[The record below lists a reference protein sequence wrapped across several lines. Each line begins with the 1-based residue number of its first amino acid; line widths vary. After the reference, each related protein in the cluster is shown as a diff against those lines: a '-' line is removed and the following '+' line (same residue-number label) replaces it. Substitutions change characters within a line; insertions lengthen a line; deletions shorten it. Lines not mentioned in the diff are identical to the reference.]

1 MNYKLI
7 LFFFILV
14 LSLYYKKERFHINT
28 NGINSFDKILYI
40 NIENRKDRKKQIIA
54 ELKKIGVRNNKIKRI
69 DAVKEKYNGHIG
81 CCKSHIKALE
91 YAKGK
96 NYNHVILLEDDFI
109 FIKPKK
115 EVDIII
121 NKFLSDYKENWD
133 VIMLTTVTN
142 NLETI
147 DNRDYIKNVNR
158 ATTSSGYII
167 LKHFYDKLI
176 EKLKFCLKKM
186 EEEMNEWSKTNI
198 GKKKIRTNWA
208 LDQCWSDLQKKSR
221 WYIFDP
227 YLGKQSCDNSG
238 GMGAQCSNI
247 LGRLEGFVNF
257 FSRRETFYKINV

>member
-7 LFFFILV
+7 LIFFIILL
-14 LSLYYKKERFHINT
+14 LSLYYKKEHFKILINI

-40 NIENRKDRKKQIIA
+40 NLDHRKDRKKQILE

-96 NYNHVILLEDDFI
+96 NYKHVIIFEDDFI
-109 FIKPKK
+109 FNKSKR
-115 EVDIII
+115 EVFNKI
-121 NKFLSDYKENWD
+121 NTFLKDYSNNWD
-133 VIMLTTVTN
+133 VIMLTTAHK
-142 NLETI
+142 NLEQI
-147 DNRDYIKNVNR
+147 DGKNYIKNVNS

-167 LKHFYDKLI
+167 QKHFYDKLI

-198 GKKKIRTNWA
+198 AKKKHQTGWA
-208 LDQCWSDLQKKSR
+208 LDQCWADLQKASR
-221 WYIFDP
+221 WYVFDP
-227 YLGKQSCDNSG
+227 YLGKQG
-238 GMGAQCSNI
+238 GDAGSSSIMGGIEA
-247 LGRLEGFVNF
+247 FVNF
-257 FSRRETFYKINV
+257 FSRKETFYTLNV